1 MTVHNYIQFTRVN
14 KSMEDELVI
23 LMYAT
28 EESNGSSLLERRL
41 QEVVQG
47 EGDNAPPVSLLQES
61 SLTLS
66 FLPQSI
72 RNFR

>member
-1 MTVHNYIQFTRVN
+1 
-14 KSMEDELVI
+14 
-23 LMYAT
+23 MYAADGGT
-28 EESNGSSLLERRL
+28 VSSLLERRL

-47 EGDNAPPVSLLQES
+47 EGDGSSPVSLLQES

-72 RNFR
+72 RNFRYSGHNNFLHFNFPL